1 MIWVYAVQKNMFVF
15 LRFVRGCESDFA
27 VEGDRSHPHASNRVL
42 KTAKKLAGELKK
54 KRLSG

>member
-1 MIWVYAVQKNMFVF
+1 VQKNMFVF